1 MGAYVAEGSDPN
13 AVGTRL
19 AYELI
24 GGNLLYAT
32 FAKALP
38 RIASSDTV
46 QGGSDAVVSDRQQKL
61 FDKINELYAD
71 YGTDEQYE
79 VLVENLTSDE
89 MSAAL
94 QEAFPDVD
102 FTAAQRGGDALLS
115 GVEAVKAS
123 GEPALD
129 AARKKAEAKSM
140 QFMNDF
146 IKGLISDGDPES
158 LRKAAALRISV
169 FDDTLRSGLETK
181 MAKFLEAND
190 RLAAQPGQEGALT
203 KQELSEQLYD
213 MVGNYITAAGNK
225 ERELWNLVPNIE
237 IISPMSPDTPFQDLP
252 KFLQA
257 FEEVS
262 YGDFAVQNQFK
273 KSAPVLFEFIE
284 NARRDLGLTPM
295 PTLSDPEIASLDK
308 FKDILDTA
316 TAKLAGFDDID
327 VASIMDEAAAL
338 PVGERASFFR
348 NKQNEILETLN
359 PPQASKIPVGSKN
372 KIQSE
377 IDTLASRLE
386 GTEEQEAITTL
397 IDELESQLMEQGGIS
412 ANPAIVI
419 QKLRSAAET
428 AKEKLPNWQDSM
440 GTEPLGELPLTKEKQ
455 ALEQLLTKQADLIA
469 LRQEQGIKTG
479 VIPTADGFG
488 FRFGVMDTEAP
499 AVLTGSQKL
508 AQRKLANVLDKAAD
522 YSGAVAAAETRAT
535 QRAGEASTD
544 VQPMTADRLAEV
556 RSKLLRQIRSLAADP
571 ATSDEARR
579 LGLVAQAIADDLD
592 VDGFGE
598 AYDIARAYT
607 AAKHDFFTR
616 TIVGQVGQTQRSG
629 AGRLPAEVTF
639 EMFIKSNPS
648 LTLSRTRQ
656 LQGMAEFADQQG
668 LPSYL
673 PEEVISDGQPVFTT
687 TTNLIDSYLRG
698 LKKVA
703 SKEVFDPKT
712 GKTRTVI
719 NAGALEEWKAK
730 NKTVLEAFPQLKID
744 LADAASSQRA
754 VEVMEQTFK
763 KGQALAK
770 QQTDLSRLIQGM
782 SPTQA
787 VANAYNSET
796 PLKAFRNLFALRRM
810 GSDGVRSRQARMQSI
825 SDRSAKIG
833 EAGLETSDINDAM
846 GRAVLEHAYLAAG
859 GEGSFNPA
867 VFYQTMFGKM
877 PKADQS
883 LMDVADQFN
892 IFPEKVKARMKFM
905 AEQMMRVQQADAAG
919 KLLDPDYMAGAG
931 PIAEFYIGVLG
942 SAAGTQAFKA
952 SGGSGPGAISAA
964 GVGARELRK
973 FMLELPQV
981 AKLRAIDLM
990 FTDAQL
996 IGALMNKPS
1005 TAQGKKS
1012 LYQRIVTILSDKI
1025 FNTSA
1030 SMAPFVVRELAEE
1043 EDRGTGSPLAEDPS
1057 VEIPALIERQ
1067 NNPQG
1072 SIQRPPVERMQLPSQ
1087 QIQQAPRPV
1096 APQPLQPAPQ
1106 VAASGP
1112 VDRERF
1118 AALFPE
1124 DRDLMSGI
1132 GSLGGVA

>member
-1 MGAYVAEGSDPN
+1 M
-13 AVGTRL
+13 
-19 AYELI
+19 
-24 GGNLLYAT
+24 
-32 FAKALP
+32 
-38 RIASSDTV
+38 
-46 QGGSDAVVSDRQQKL
+46 
-61 FDKINELYAD
+61 
-71 YGTDEQYE
+71 TD
-79 VLVENLTSDE
+79 
-89 MSAAL
+89 AL
-94 QEAFPDVD
+94 QEAFPDVE

-140 QFMNDF
+140 KFMNDF

-237 IISPMSPDTPFQDLP
+237 VISPMSPDTPFQDLP

-295 PTLSDPEIASLDK
+295 PALSDPEIASLDK

-359 PPQASKIPVGSKN
+359 PPQASKIPVGDKN
-372 KIQSE
+372 KIQKE
-377 IDTLASRLE
+377 IDTLAGKLE

-397 IDELESQLMEQGGIS
+397 IDQLESELLEQGGIS
-412 ANPAIVI
+412 ANPDRVI
-419 QKLRSAAET
+419 QRLRSEAER
-428 AKEKLPNWQDSM
+428 AKEKLPNWQDSI
-440 GTEPLGELPLTKEKQ
+440 GTMPEGELPLTKEKQ
-455 ALEQLLTKQADLIA
+455 NLAKLLTKQADLIA
-469 LRQEQGIKTG
+469 LRQEQGLTTG
-479 VIPTADGFG
+479 VISTADGFG

-522 YSGAVAAAETRAT
+522 YSGALATAETRAT

-556 RSKLLRQIRSLAADP
+556 RSKILRQIRALAADP

-673 PEEVISDGQPVFTT
+673 PEGVISDGEAVFTT
-687 TTNLIDSYLRG
+687 TTNLMDSYLRG

-719 NAGALEEWKAK
+719 NAGALEEWKAENK
-730 NKTVLEAFPQLKID
+730 NVLEAFPQLQID

-754 VEVMEQTFK
+754 VEVMEQNFK
-763 KGQALAK
+763 KGRSFSKVNK
-770 QQTDLSRLIQGM
+770 QIY
-782 SPTQA
+782 P
-787 VANAYNSET
+787 
-796 PLKAFRNLFALRRM
+796 
-810 GSDGVRSRQARMQSI
+810 
-825 SDRSAKIG
+825 
-833 EAGLETSDINDAM
+833 
-846 GRAVLEHAYLAAG
+846 VL
-859 GEGSFNPA
+859 
-867 VFYQTMFGKM
+867 
-877 PKADQS
+877 
-883 LMDVADQFN
+883 
-892 IFPEKVKARMKFM
+892 
-905 AEQMMRVQQADAAG
+905 
-919 KLLDPDYMAGAG
+919 
-931 PIAEFYIGVLG
+931 
-942 SAAGTQAFKA
+942 FKA
-952 SGGSGPGAISAA
+952 C
-964 GVGARELRK
+964 L
-973 FMLELPQV
+973 LL
-981 AKLRAIDLM
+981 
-990 FTDAQL
+990 
-996 IGALMNKPS
+996 KPWQMH
-1005 TAQGKKS
+1005 TTPKR
-1012 LYQRIVTILSDKI
+1012 L
-1025 FNTSA
+1025 
-1030 SMAPFVVRELAEE
+1030 
-1043 EDRGTGSPLAEDPS
+1043 
-1057 VEIPALIERQ
+1057 
-1067 NNPQG
+1067 
-1072 SIQRPPVERMQLPSQ
+1072 
-1087 QIQQAPRPV
+1087 
-1096 APQPLQPAPQ
+1096 
-1106 VAASGP
+1106 
-1112 VDRERF
+1112 
-1118 AALFPE
+1118 
-1124 DRDLMSGI
+1124 
-1132 GSLGGVA
+1132 